1 MIQAKKPFVHLR
13 CQSAFSLAESAL
25 RMKTIAELA
34 AKDEMP
40 ALALTDRN
48 NLFGALEFS
57 ETLWKFGVQPIIGV
71 TLAVTPPK
79 EPGEMAHVRAP
90 APDWLVLHAQ
100 NEAGYENLMKL
111 VSRAHL
117 ETEAH
122 IAPQVS
128 LEDLFAHSDNLI
140 ALTGG
145 LDGGIGRMLLNDK
158 PKGAEA
164 YAQRLKEAFGDRL
177 YIEVSRH
184 GREDERQIERGF
196 IKLAHSLDIPLVAT
210 NRCLFEK
217 TSHYEAH
224 DALTCIAAGVVA
236 ARQDRPKLTPEY
248 RFKSMRDM
256 QDLFRD
262 LPEALENTI
271 VIAKRCAFKVKMRDP
286 ILPNFA
292 QGSGLS
298 ESDMLRDK
306 SYEGL
311 RNRLDQYV
319 FTKDMDE
326 AKREEIAKPY
336 WDRLDYELGVIKGMG
351 FPGYFL
357 IVADFIRWSKDQGI
371 PVGPGRGSG
380 AGSLVAWALLITNLD
395 PLEFDLLFERF
406 LNPERV
412 SMPDFDIDFCQDR
425 REEVIRYVQEKYGQ
439 DQVAQIITFG
449 KLQARMVLR
458 DVGRV
463 IGMSY
468 GHVDSLCKLVP
479 NNPAKPVTL
488 QEAIDEVP
496 KLAAAQRDDE
506 EARRLIELSLI
517 LEGLYRHASTHAAG
531 VVIGDRPLEQLIPLY
546 RDPRS
551 DMPVTQFD
559 MKWVE
564 QAGLVKFDFLGL
576 KTLTV
581 LSNAVAFI
589 AERGIEIDLDYIP
602 LNDKRTYELLSKGES
617 AGVFQLESDGMRSV
631 LTGLKP
637 DRIEDIIALV
647 ALYRPGPM
655 DNIPAF
661 IECKHG
667 RKPVVSLHP
676 MLDKIL
682 EETQG
687 IAVYQ
692 EQVMQIAQTLAGY
705 SLGEAD
711 LLRRAMGKKKVAEM
725 DAQRIR
731 FIEGAAKNDVGEAQA
746 NSIFDTLAKFAGYG
760 FNKSHAAAYALV
772 AYQTAYLKANYP
784 VEFLAAS
791 MNLDLNNTDKLASFV
806 AEAKRIGIPVLS
818 PDINVS
824 QPRFCVE
831 TVDEASMSD
840 VRVEARGRAIRYGLA
855 GMKNVGEQAM
865 KAIVEEREKN
875 GPFKSVYTLGERVD
889 PQALNKRMLENM
901 VRGGALDGLNDNRAQ
916 TMAAIP
922 LVLRASNE
930 AKSRKES
937 QIVSLFDDED
947 LSASL
952 PPLPAA
958 DPWKPMELLQEE
970 ATAFGFYLTAHPL
983 DLHAEDL
990 AAQNVQTAAQLMT
1003 DVPQNGGR
1011 KGVVAGL
1018 ITDSYERRTKR
1029 GKVFLNVRLTD
1040 QSGPYE
1046 VSFFSDQ
1053 IEAVQDLAIQKCP
1066 VVLNVSADMMA
1077 GGDRVSVTGR
1087 SISTLGAQQGA
1098 AQPGSCRIDCS
1109 ANVETVES
1117 VKSLLKSLKAG
1128 PGSVTL
1134 YIRTDEDDE
1143 VEIKLPHNVALDA
1156 SVRSAFASIPGVDQ
1170 AAFV

>member
-1 MIQAKKPFVHLR
+1 MSAQRRPFIHLR
-13 CQSAFSLAESAL
+13 CQSAFSLAEGAL
-25 RMKTIAELA
+25 RIKTIAELA

-57 ETLWKFGVQPIIGV
+57 ETLWSYGVQPIIGL
-71 TLAVTPPK
+71 TMAVSPPK
-79 EPGEMAHVRAP
+79 DPGDSVHVRAP
-90 APDWLVLHAQ
+90 APDWLVLLAQ

-111 VSRAHL
+111 VSKAHL
-117 ETEAH
+117 ETDS
-122 IAPQVS
+122 IQAPQVS
-128 LEDLFAHSDNLI
+128 LDDLFASSSDLI
-140 ALTGG
+140 VLSGG
-145 LDGGIGRMLLNDK
+145 VDGAIGRLLLANK
-158 PKGAEA
+158 AAAAKA
-164 YAQRLKEAFGDRL
+164 YAEQFQEVFGDRF
-177 YIEVSRH
+177 YIELSRH
-184 GREDERQIERGF
+184 GRDDEKQIESSV
-196 IKLAHSLDIPLVAT
+196 IALAHELGVPLVAT

-236 ARQDRPKLTPEY
+236 ARQDRPRLTPEY
-248 RFKSMRDM
+248 RFKSARDM

-262 LPEALENTI
+262 LPEALENT
-271 VIAKRCAFKVKMRDP
+271 VRIAQRCAFKVKMRDP

-298 ESDMLRDK
+298 EADMLRDK
-306 SYEGL
+306 AYDGL
-311 RNRLDQYV
+311 KGRLEQYV
-319 FTKDMDE
+319 FTAGMDAAARE
-326 AKREEIAKPY
+326 AAAKPY
-336 WDRLDYELGVIKGMG
+336 WERLDYELDVIKGMG

-357 IVADFIRWSKDQGI
+357 IVADFIQWSKDQSI

-395 PLEFDLLFERF
+395 PLQFDLLFERF

-425 REEVIRYVQEKYGQ
+425 REEVIRYVQEKYGH

-479 NNPAKPVTL
+479 NNPAKPCTL
-488 QEAIDEVP
+488 QQAIDEVP
-496 KLAAAQRDDE
+496 KLAAALKDDE
-506 EARRLIELSLI
+506 AKRLIELSLI

-531 VVIGDRPLEQLIPLY
+531 VVIGDRPLDQLIPLY

-589 AERGIEIDLDYIP
+589 AQRGIEIDLDFIP
-602 LNDKRTYELLSKGES
+602 LDDQRTYELLSKGES

-637 DRIEDIIALV
+637 DRLEDIIALV

-655 DNIPAF
+655 DNIPTF

-667 RKPVVSLHP
+667 RQPVASLHP
-676 MLDKIL
+676 MLDSIL

-731 FIEGAAKNDVGEAQA
+731 FIEGAAKNDVPEAQA

-791 MNLDLNNTDKLASFV
+791 MNLDLNNTDKLATFV
-806 AEAKRIGIPVLS
+806 AEAKRIGIPVLP

-824 QPRFCVE
+824 QPRFSVE
-831 TVDEASMSD
+831 SVDEELTKDA
-840 VRVEARGRAIRYGLA
+840 RIEARGRAIRYGLA

-865 KAIVEEREKN
+865 RAIVDERSAN
-875 GPFKSVYTLGERVD
+875 GPFKNVYDLGERVD

-901 VRGGALDGLNDNRAQ
+901 VRGGALDCLNENRAQ
-916 TMAAIP
+916 TLDAIP
-922 LVLRASNE
+922 LILRASNE
-930 AKSRKES
+930 AKTRKES
-937 QIVSLFDDED
+937 QVISLFDDED
-947 LSASL
+947 LNASL
-952 PPLPAA
+952 PPLPDREA
-958 DPWKPMELLQEE
+958 WGPMEVLQEE
-970 ATAFGFYLTAHPL
+970 AAAFGFYLTAHPL
-983 DLHAEDL
+983 DLYAEDL
-990 AAQNVQTAAQLMT
+990 AARNVETAAQIMT
-1003 DVPQNGGR
+1003 DVPPDGGR
-1011 KGVVAGL
+1011 RGVLAGL
-1018 ITDSYERRTKR
+1018 ITDTYERRTKR

-1046 VSFFSDQ
+1046 VSFFAEQVD
-1053 IEAVQDLAIQKCP
+1053 AVQEMAMQKAP
-1066 VVLNVSADMMA
+1066 VILNVSADMMS
-1077 GGDRVSVTGR
+1077 GGDRVSLTGR
-1087 SISTLGAQQGA
+1087 SIAPLTGGQSAIHSA
-1098 AQPGSCRIDCS
+1098 CRVDCS
-1109 ANVETVES
+1109 ADVETIES
-1117 VKSLLKSLKAG
+1117 VKALMTNLKPG
-1128 PGSVTL
+1128 PGIITL
-1134 YIRTDEDDE
+1134 YIRTQEEDE
-1143 VEIKLPHNVALDA
+1143 VELKLPNTVTLDGK
-1156 SVRSAFASIPGVDQ
+1156 VRAAFASIPGVDQ
-1170 AAFV
+1170 AALV